1 MNGVALIG
9 RARSGKDTAAAILQR
24 DYGFTRVALA
34 DPLKA
39 MALDVDPV
47 IGLEMLG
54 VHAPAPLHLRTAV
67 ERYGWER
74 VKDEYPEARRFLQR
88 LGSEG
93 IREHVDRD
101 FWIRRCLRDAA
112 AVGGPV
118 VVTDVRFANEAVNLI
133 RNGFRVWYLDRGA
146 PDGDHPSEQLG
157 PKHADWTI
165 DNRTTL
171 AALEC
176 QIHTIMRENRA

>member
-9 RARSGKDTAAAILQR
+9 RARSGKDTVAAILRR

-34 DPLKA
+34 DPLKD
-39 MALDVDPV
+39 MALAVDPV
-47 IGLEMLG
+47 IGLELLG
-54 VHAPAPLHLRTAV
+54 MNAPAPLHLRTAV

-101 FWIRRCLRDAA
+101 FWIRRCLRTAA
-112 AVGGPV
+112 AAPGPV
-118 VVTDVRFANEAVNLI
+118 VVTDVRFANEAVHLV
-133 RNGFRVWYLDRGA
+133 RNGFKVWFIDRGG
-146 PDGDHPSEQLG
+146 PDGEHPSERLEA
-157 PKHADWTI
+157 KHADLTI

-176 QIHTIMRENRA
+176 QIHTAMKENRA